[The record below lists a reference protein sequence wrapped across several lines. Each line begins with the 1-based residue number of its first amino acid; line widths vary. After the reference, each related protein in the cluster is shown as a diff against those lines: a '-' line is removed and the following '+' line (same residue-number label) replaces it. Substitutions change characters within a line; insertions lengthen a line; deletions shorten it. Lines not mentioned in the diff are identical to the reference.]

1 MFTAP
6 QALADTA
13 TPPKSAQC
21 AGPGD
26 TQTITARFNSLPRAL
41 AEARKYGVTA
51 ALPTVQRSIATKG
64 VFLHYLSVTRILS
77 ISRCRGRKQ
86 WQMAVDV
93 QGRVV
98 PVDAKPVPV
107 PAVEAN

>member
-1 MFTAP
+1 MRKP
-6 QALADTA
+6 
-13 TPPKSAQC
+13 
-21 AGPGD
+21 
-26 TQTITARFNSLPRAL
+26 QTITARFDSLPRAL

-51 ALPTVQRSIATKG
+51 ALPTVQRSITTKG

-77 ISRCRGRKQ
+77 ISRSRGRKQ

-98 PVDAKPVPV
+98 PVDA
-107 PAVEAN
+107 A